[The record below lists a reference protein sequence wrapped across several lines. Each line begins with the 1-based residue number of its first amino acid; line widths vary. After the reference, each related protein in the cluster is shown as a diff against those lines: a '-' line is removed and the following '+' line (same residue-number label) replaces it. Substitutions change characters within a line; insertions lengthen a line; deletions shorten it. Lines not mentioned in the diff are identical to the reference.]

1 MRVLVT
7 SLLFPLPT
15 NVARGTFVSDHVE
28 ILQKLGHDVKVVN
41 PLPRMLKYQE
51 SSRST
56 HTGVAKAPKRFNH
69 GDVDVFSPRFWG
81 LPGHPLPVLTSFSI
95 KGKLRSIERWL
106 GDWRPD
112 LIICHTVWPVA
123 ELANHLSHKWRIPWI
138 GVVHGHD
145 FDVGISDKNISKPI
159 LRLTKSANHLVTVSK
174 RLDKIAK
181 ELGIEKFSV
190 IPCHNAVLGEWK
202 KPMKN
207 IGGRWRK
214 ESLDI
219 LFPSDPRRPEK
230 NHLLALQTGEEL
242 EKRGW
247 IVGITTLRQQPRSI
261 VWDRMLV
268 ADLTLITSKRESG
281 PLVARESIQCGTPVV
296 SVDVGDVASYL
307 PEFCI
312 SSEYDP
318 NSLADACEA
327 ALKNDWS
334 AGLELPEQFNFESV
348 SKQWEKLI
356 ESLVE

>member
-41 PLPRMLKYQE
+41 PLPIMLKYQE
-51 SSRST
+51 ASRST
-56 HTGVAKAPKRFNH
+56 HTGVAKAPKKFTH
-69 GDVDVFSPRFWG
+69 GEIEVFSPRFWG
-81 LPGHPLPVLTSFSI
+81 LPGHPLPVMTSFSI
-95 KGKLRSIERWL
+95 NRKRKSIERWL

-112 LIICHTVWPVA
+112 LIICHTLWPVA
-123 ELANHLSHKWRIPWI
+123 ELTNNLSQNWQVPWI

-145 FDVGISDKNISKPI
+145 FDVGINDKNISKPI
-159 LRLTKSANHLVTVSK
+159 IRLAKSANHLVTVSS
-174 RLDKIAK
+174 RLDEIAK
-181 ELGIEKFSV
+181 SIGVEKSSV
-190 IPCHNAVLGEWK
+190 IPCHSAVSDEWK

-247 IVGITTLRQQPRSI
+247 IVGMTTLRQQPRSI

-268 ADLTLITSKRESG
+268 ANLTLITSKRESG

-312 SSEYDP
+312 SKDYDP
-318 NSLADACEA
+318 ISLADACEA
-327 ALKNDWS
+327 ALKYDWS
-334 AGLELPEQFNFESV
+334 AGLELPEQFTLQRV
-348 SKQWEKLI
+348 SHQWERLI
-356 ESLVE
+356 ESLVG